1 MASSPLLSTTPAHSH
16 PLSNDDLPSGSRT
29 RRSRNGSSQRLDT
42 LSPST
47 PRSPSYHTLR
57 ADLEERA
64 ERGTRHGRA
73 NWDGSVRGQG
83 SNGKGGRNLPSQWE
97 RESKPR
103 PAPLFVV
110 GSSKDLGPSI
120 DLEVEQVE
128 AENADFSAEITGR
141 IVSTRWQEY
150 SDEAIQS
157 AISGFSVSDSPASV
171 SSHPYHSVIRIL
183 SSAYHNL
190 AKARRQLEEN
200 RNLLLEKEAERKARA
215 EVLLKELQPS
225 EQEIARR
232 VLQSLFTDDD
242 EGGHRIQRKQSH
254 MVSAICKYHRR
265 ARG

>member
-1 MASSPLLSTTPAHSH
+1 M
-16 PLSNDDLPSGSRT
+16 
-29 RRSRNGSSQRLDT
+29 
-42 LSPST
+42 
-47 PRSPSYHTLR
+47 
-57 ADLEERA
+57 
-64 ERGTRHGRA
+64 
-73 NWDGSVRGQG
+73 
-83 SNGKGGRNLPSQWE
+83 
-97 RESKPR
+97 
-103 PAPLFVV
+103 V

-157 AISGFSVSDSPASV
+157 AISGFSVSDSPASA